1 MCREDRWEER
11 HKETLFNGR
20 RARAAE
26 KEQRAQTCLYI
37 HERGKAQIAL
47 FFTFKL
53 PVRSSFTVDSRQ
65 CPLSQN
71 YFKDSAVI
79 PEIILVFQNQMRDV
93 RQRGQSAAITRL
105 PVKKKKKNKLQNNN
119 TRSNFVG
126 CCCDS
131 TNHLSS
137 ANQRSQLTTRII

>member
-93 RQRGQSAAITRL
+93 RQRGQSAAITHVCL
-105 PVKKKKKNKLQNNN
+105 SEEEKK
-119 TRSNFVG
+119 
-126 CCCDS
+126 
-131 TNHLSS
+131 TNSKT
-137 ANQRSQLTTRII
+137 TTRVRILLVAAVIPQTTSALLTKGHS